1 MFSKHG
7 TFKVEVN
14 PNAKS
19 LLVRATGPFNEEMVQ
34 EYSDAVQIAVSQLAL
49 FKQWTQLVVLD
60 KESLYTPA
68 AEQLLIKSL
77 AYRKIRGLVASAVV
91 LMPTVEGRS
100 LITQQMTGVYEKS
113 GISFEFFEEINDA
126 KKWLEK
132 TFNRSKWRL

>member
-14 PNAKS
+14 SNSKS
-19 LLVRATGPFNEEMVQ
+19 LFVRAAGPFNEELVQ
-34 EYSDAVQIAVSQLAL
+34 EYSNAVQIAVSQLSL

-77 AYRKIRGLVASAVV
+77 AYRKIQGLIASAVV
-91 LMPTVEGRS
+91 LMPTVEGKS

-113 GISFEFFEEINDA
+113 GIKFEFFDEISDA
-126 KKWLEK
+126 EKWLK
-132 TFNRSKWRL
+132 KKNVKPKWTV